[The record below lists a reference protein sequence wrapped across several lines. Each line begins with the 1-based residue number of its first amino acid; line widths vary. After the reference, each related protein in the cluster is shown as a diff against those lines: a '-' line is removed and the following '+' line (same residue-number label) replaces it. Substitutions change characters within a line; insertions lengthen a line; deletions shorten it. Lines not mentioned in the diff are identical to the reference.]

1 MDESRYMNDFQIVAI
16 AGSSRSKSLLALKEA
31 KKGNY
36 NKAAELLKGAEEDM
50 NQAHELQ
57 FGMLQQECSGNPVDI
72 TIVTVHGQD
81 HMTMAVC
88 TYDLVVEMID
98 LIKEVRGVK

>member
-1 MDESRYMNDFQIVAI
+1 MDESRYINDFQIVAV

-31 KKGNY
+31 KNGTY
-36 NKAAELLKGAEEDM
+36 ETADELLKSAEEDM

-57 FGMLQQECSGNPVDI
+57 FSMLQQECAGNPVDI

-98 LIKEVRGVK
+98 MLKEIRGIK

>member
-1 MDESRYMNDFQIVAI
+1 MDESKYMNDFQIVAV

-31 KKGNY
+31 KKGNFD
-36 NKAAELLKGAEEDM
+36 KAEELLKGAQEDM
-50 NQAHELQ
+50 NQAHAMQ
-57 FGMLQQECSGNPVDI
+57 FEMLQQECSGNPVDI

-98 LIKEVRGVK
+98 IIKEIRGVE

>member
-16 AGSSRSKSLLALKEA
+16 AGTSRSNSLMALKEA
-31 KKGNY
+31 KQGNY
-36 NKAAELLKGAEEDM
+36 EKAEELLKAAEEAM

-88 TYDLVVEMID
+88 TYDLVKEMID
-98 LIKEVRGVK
+98 LIKEMRGVQ